1 MPRNGLLASLP
12 QQALDRVLDMVLGFD
27 PQGQIIY
34 ANQTACSCLG
44 QVRETLL
51 GCHLSTVDTR
61 ITQEN
66 WPQVW
71 QQLCQWQ
78 SYTEETQY
86 VRRDGQVLPVEVSV
100 HYVHD
105 QGQDYGLV
113 FSHNISEQK
122 LLQSALLAGEQQL
135 RRQNQALLALT
146 SSEVLGGGNL
156 QAGLEL
162 ITETATQTLDLA
174 RAGVWLYRDAQTLEC
189 RNLYQARVNCHTAG
203 LLLHARDC
211 PGYFLGLGQVIVAH
225 RAQSDPRTR
234 DLTAIYLQPAD
245 IRSLLAVPVWAGGQL
260 VGVLTLEQVGT
271 IHHWSL
277 EEEHF
282 ASALGN
288 LVAMALAFWER
299 RQAQLELEERI
310 LERTAALSEA
320 NQILLE
326 QITERQ
332 RAEVSLRL
340 SEARFRSLVEQAAD
354 AIFLYDLTGQVIDA
368 NRQACE
374 LLGYTHTELCQR
386 TVTDLH
392 PQWCPDHW
400 QGLIPGEPRTIE
412 SCGQHRDG
420 SLLPVELSVGRL
432 QLGDESY
439 ILSLVRD
446 IRQRKRVEADLQQ
459 AKEAA
464 EQASAYLATVI
475 DHLADGL
482 LVTDSQGHIARYNPA
497 LAELL
502 ALKTSDEPLPLS
514 PEMAHLHT
522 LCSGRGSPYI
532 SVAQLHPA
540 IQNLIQATL
549 QDADGVHQGEI
560 PLAGARV
567 GKALATAI
575 HPQSSTCIGAVILIR
590 DITADKELDQ
600 MKTDFISTV
609 SHELRTPLTSVLGFA
624 KIIQKKLNDTLFPE
638 IDTNS
643 PKVKRTM
650 TQIQENLGIIITE
663 GERLTSLIN
672 DVLDIAKM
680 ESGKSEWH
688 WEWLDVNHLIRHA
701 AAATDSLFGAKEL
714 PLILELAPDLPPIR
728 GDRDRLIQVLINLIS
743 NAVKFTERGSV
754 TCASHAEPGHL
765 VIQVRDTGMG
775 IAPGDQGKIFEKFQ
789 QVGNTLTDKP
799 QGTGLGLAICR
810 HIIEHHGGQIGVVSE
825 LGKGSTFWF
834 HLPTDLT
841 PEPERTLDMA
851 SLVHQLR
858 QHVMPLPAAMATTKH
873 ILIVDDDTH
882 IRELLQQELTQA
894 GYQVQEARD
903 GVEAIHQV
911 RCHRPDLIILDV
923 MMPEVN
929 GFDVAAALKNNPT
942 TANIPIII
950 LSILEDRQKGYRL
963 GVDCYITKPFVMD
976 NLLQEVNH
984 LLAQGATRKKIL
996 VVSPQ
1001 PANLQGFTQALA
1013 NQGDVLIALTR
1024 PEQASLQVQA
1034 FQPDMIIMDT
1044 LNAQGYELA
1053 RDLRLK
1059 QGLENV
1065 FFMLVTEQGA
1075 AGQSGSS

>member
-1 MPRNGLLASLP
+1 MSLDGLLGSLS
-12 QQALDRVLDMVLGFD
+12 QQALDRVLDIVLGFD
-27 PQGQIIY
+27 PQGRIIY

-44 QVRETLL
+44 YVRETLL
-51 GCHLSTVDTR
+51 GCHLSTIDAH
-61 ITQEN
+61 ITPAN

-71 QQLCQWQ
+71 QQLTQWH

-86 VRRDGQVLPVEVSV
+86 TRQDGQGFPVEVSV
-100 HYVHD
+100 HHLHD
-105 QGQDYGLV
+105 QGRDYGLV

-122 LLQSALLAGEQQL
+122 LLQSALLEGERQL
-135 RRQNQALLALT
+135 RRHNQALLELT
-146 SSEVLGGGNL
+146 SSEVLGRGDL
-156 QAGLEL
+156 PAGLAL
-162 ITETATQTLDLA
+162 ITETAAQTLEVA
-174 RAGVWLYRDAQTLEC
+174 RAGVWLYRDTQTLEC
-189 RNLYQARVNCHTAG
+189 RCLYDAIQDAHPQGIRLQAG
-203 LLLHARDC
+203 DC
-211 PGYFLGLGQVIVAH
+211 PGYFQSLGQVIPAH

-234 DLTAIYLQPAD
+234 DLTPIYLKPAD

-271 IHHWSL
+271 VHHWSL

-288 LVAMALAFWER
+288 LVSMALAFWER
-299 RQAQLELEERI
+299 WQAQMELEERI

-326 QITERQ
+326 QISERQ
-332 RAEVSLRL
+332 RAETSLRL

-374 LLGYTHTELCQR
+374 LLGYTPTALRQR
-386 TVTDLH
+386 TVADLH

-400 QGLIPGEPRTIE
+400 QGLIPGEPRTVE
-412 SCGQHRDG
+412 GCAQHQDG
-420 SLLPVELSVGRL
+420 TRFPVELSVGRL
-432 QLGDESY
+432 QLGEESY

-446 IRQRKRVEADLQQ
+446 IRQRKGVEADLKQ

-464 EQASAYLATVI
+464 EKASAYLATVI

-497 LAELL
+497 LAGLL
-502 ALKTSDEPLPLS
+502 ALQTSDERLPLS
-514 PEMAHLHT
+514 AEMAHLRT

-532 SVAQLHPA
+532 PVAQLPPA

-549 QDADGVHQGEI
+549 QDGAGVHQGEI

-567 GKALATAI
+567 GKAVATAI
-575 HPQSSTCIGAVILIR
+575 HPEPSACLGAVILIR

-624 KIIQKKLNDTLFPE
+624 KIIQKKLEDTLFPE
-638 IDTNS
+638 IHSDS
-643 PKVKRTM
+643 PKVQRTM
-650 TQIQENLGIIITE
+650 TQIQENLRIIITE
-663 GERLTSLIN
+663 GGRLTSLIN

-680 ESGKSEWH
+680 ESGKTEWH
-688 WEWLDVNHLIRHA
+688 WEWLDINDLIRHA
-701 AAATDSLFGAKEL
+701 AAATDSLFVAKEL
-714 PLILELAPDLPPIR
+714 PLNLDLDPHAPQIQ

-743 NAVKFTERGSV
+743 NAVKFTDDGAV
-754 TCASHAEPGHL
+754 TCRSCL
-765 VIQVRDTGMG
+765 VQGQLLVEVRDTGMG
-775 IAPGDQGKIFEKFQ
+775 IAAGDQEKIFEKFK

-810 HIIEHHGGQIGVVSE
+810 HIIEHHGGRIGVMSE
-825 LGKGSTFWF
+825 VGKGSTFWF
-834 HLPTDLT
+834 HLPVGAA
-841 PEPERTLDMA
+841 PAPVVLDVDA
-851 SLVHQLR
+851 LIQQLR
-858 QHVMPLPAAMATTKH
+858 EQVMPLPAVMAATQH

-882 IRELLQQELTQA
+882 IRELLKQELTQA
-894 GYQVQEARD
+894 GYQVQEARN
-903 GVEAIHQV
+903 GVEAINQV
-911 RCHRPDLIILDV
+911 GILRPDLIILDV

-942 TANIPIII
+942 TVNIPIII
-950 LSILEDRQKGYRL
+950 LSIVEDRQKGYRL
-963 GVDCYITKPFVMD
+963 GVERYITKPFLME

-984 LLAQGATRKKIL
+984 LLAQGSARKKIL
-996 VVSPQ
+996 VVSQ
-1001 PANLQGFTQALA
+1001 NQASLKCLTQALE
-1013 NQGDVLIALTR
+1013 NQGDVLIEVSS
-1024 PEQASLQVQA
+1024 PERASLQVQQ

-1044 LNAQGYELA
+1044 LDAQGYQLA
-1053 RDLRLK
+1053 QDLRLK

-1065 FFMLVTEQGA
+1065 FFMLVTDQGS

>member
-1 MPRNGLLASLP
+1 MSLDGWLDSLP
-12 QQALDRVLDMVLGFD
+12 QQALDRVLDIVLGFD

-44 QVRETLL
+44 HGRETLL
-51 GCHLSTVDTR
+51 GSHLSTIDTH
-61 ITQEN
+61 ISLEN
-66 WPQVW
+66 WPQIW

-78 SYTEETQY
+78 SFTHETQY
-86 VRRDGQVLPVEVSV
+86 ARRDGQYFPVEVSV
-100 HYVHD
+100 HHLHS

-122 LLQSALLAGEQQL
+122 LLQSALLDGERQL
-135 RRQNQALLALT
+135 RRHNQALLELT
-146 SSEVLGGGNL
+146 SSEVLGRGDL
-156 QAGLEL
+156 PAGLQL
-162 ITETATQTLDLA
+162 ITETAAQTLELA
-174 RAGVWLYRDAQTLEC
+174 RAGVWLYRDAQTLEG
-189 RNLYQARVNCHTAG
+189 RDVYDARHDRHDTGA
-203 LLLHARDC
+203 LLHAQDC
-211 PGYFLGLGQVIVAH
+211 PGYFQSLGQVIPAH

-234 DLTAIYLQPAD
+234 DLTAVYLQPGD

-271 IHHWSL
+271 VHHWSL

-282 ASALGN
+282 ASALAN
-288 LVAMALAFWER
+288 LVSMALAFWER
-299 RQAQLELEERI
+299 RQAQVELEERI

-326 QITERQ
+326 QISERQ
-332 RAEVSLRL
+332 RAETSLRL

-354 AIFLYDLTGQVIDA
+354 AIFLYDLDGQVIDA

-374 LLGYTHTELCQR
+374 LLGYSHTQLRQS
-386 TVTDLH
+386 TVSHLH

-412 SCGQHRDG
+412 GCAQHRDG
-420 SLLPVELSVGRL
+420 GRFPVELSVGRL
-432 QLGDESY
+432 QLGEESY

-464 EQASAYLATVI
+464 EKASAYLATVI

-482 LVTDSQGHIARYNPA
+482 LVTDSEGRIARYNPA
-497 LAELL
+497 LAGLL
-502 ALKTSDEPLPLS
+502 ALATNDETLPLS
-514 PEMAHLHT
+514 PEMAHLQT

-532 SVAQLHPA
+532 AVAQLHPA
-540 IQNLIQATL
+540 IQELIQATL
-549 QDADGVHQGEI
+549 QNAAGVHQAEI
-560 PLAGARV
+560 PLAGQRV
-567 GKALATAI
+567 GKAVATAI
-575 HPQSSTCIGAVILIR
+575 HPQQFTCIGAVILIR

-624 KIIQKKLNDTLFPE
+624 KIIQKKLDDTLFPE
-638 IDTNS
+638 IHSDS
-643 PKVKRTM
+643 PKVQRTM
-650 TQIQENLGIIITE
+650 KQIEENLRIIITE
-663 GERLTSLIN
+663 GGRLTSLIN

-688 WEWLDVNHLIRHA
+688 WEWLDINDLIRHA
-701 AAATDSLFGAKEL
+701 AAATDSLFTAKQL
-714 PLILELAPDLPPIR
+714 PLILDLAADLPQIQ

-743 NAVKFTERGSV
+743 NAVKFTDDGAV
-754 TCASHAEPGHL
+754 TCRSSLEQGQL

-775 IAPGDQGKIFEKFQ
+775 IAPGDQEKIFEKFK

-825 LGKGSTFWF
+825 LGKGSSFWF
-834 HLPTDLT
+834 HLPVGVV
-841 PEPERTLDMA
+841 PEPVVLDVDA
-851 SLVHQLR
+851 LVQQLR
-858 QHVMPLPAAMATTKH
+858 EQVVPLPAGMAATKH

-882 IRELLQQELTQA
+882 IRELLKQELTQA
-894 GYQVQEARD
+894 GYHVQEARN
-903 GVEAIHQV
+903 GVEAIKQV
-911 RCHRPDLIILDV
+911 GHNYPDLIILDV

-950 LSILEDRQKGYRL
+950 LSIVEDRQKGYRL
-963 GVDCYITKPFVMD
+963 GVDRYITKPFLMD

-984 LLAQGATRKKIL
+984 LLAQGSERKKIL
-996 VVSPQ
+996 VVSQ
-1001 PANLQGFTQALA
+1001 HQTNLKCLTQALE
-1013 NQGDVLIALTR
+1013 NQGDVLIEVTS
-1024 PEQASLQVQA
+1024 PELASAQVQR

-1044 LNAQGYELA
+1044 LDAQGYQLA

-1065 FFMLVTEQGA
+1065 FFMLVTDQGSP
-1075 AGQSGSS
+1075 GQSG